1 MLDVAIIGCGVVG
14 AAAAYELSHYPLHVA
29 VLEAENDVA
38 DRTTKANSA
47 ILHAGYDPEPG
58 TQMARLNV
66 QGVALAKEICARLD
80 VPYRQ
85 CGSLVL
91 ALSQAELPHLQKL
104 YANGVANGVPGI
116 RLLTAEETLAMEPQL
131 APTVAGALFAPSAAI
146 VSPWEF
152 ALAMAEVAVRNGVEL
167 YRSTPV
173 TNIEKID
180 GGWQLTTPNGSFA
193 ARYVVNA
200 AGLNA
205 QAIHE
210 MAAPHTFTL
219 EPTRGEYYLLD
230 KSEGN
235 RVNHVIFQCP
245 NENGKGVLVTP
256 TVHGNLLVGP
266 NAQPVAGDD
275 TACTADGLAF
285 VAATARRSVP
295 GIRFGESIR
304 NFAGVRANVD
314 TGDFVIGEADGAPGF
329 IDLAGMKSPG
339 LSSAPA
345 VAKEVTKIL
354 AAHNDLLEPKTD
366 YKDGRTRVRFK
377 ELPAGCNCVV
387 AICCYSGYNQEDS
400 LIVNRSAIE
409 RGLFRSIFYR
419 TYADKEVRQDT
430 SSPNRS
436 NEVVMGN
443 ERFCRPLSERCIMG
457 KDSGLYAHLDEDG
470 LALPV
475 GGGVTWVG

>member
-38 DRTTKANSA
+38 DGTTKANSA

-66 QGVALAKEICARLD
+66 QGVALAKEISARLD

-173 TNIEKID
+173 TNIKKID

-219 EPTRGEYYLLD
+219 EPTRGE
-230 KSEGN
+230 
-235 RVNHVIFQCP
+235 
-245 NENGKGVLVTP
+245 GVLVTP

-285 VAATARRSVP
+285 VAAAARRSVP

-354 AAHNDLLEPKTD
+354 AAHSDLPEPKTD

-377 ELPAGCNCVV
+377 ELPPEQKAELIAKNPAYGRVICRCETITEGEILDALQSEIPAVSIDGVKRRCNAGMGRCQGGFCGPRVLELISKTLGIDPLDVLQDKAGTNVLLCETKTGRGCNH
-387 AICCYSGYNQEDS
+387 G
-400 LIVNRSAIE
+400 
-409 RGLFRSIFYR
+409 
-419 TYADKEVRQDT
+419 
-430 SSPNRS
+430 
-436 NEVVMGN
+436 
-443 ERFCRPLSERCIMG
+443 
-457 KDSGLYAHLDEDG
+457 
-470 LALPV
+470 
-475 GGGVTWVG
+475 